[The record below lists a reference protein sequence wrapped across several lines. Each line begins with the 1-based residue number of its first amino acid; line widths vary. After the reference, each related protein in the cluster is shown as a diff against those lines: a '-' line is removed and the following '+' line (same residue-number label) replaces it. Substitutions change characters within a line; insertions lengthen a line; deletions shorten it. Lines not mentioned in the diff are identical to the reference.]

1 VEPALCL
8 TGFTICTLI
17 ASFCSPRLPRN
28 GFVKRVVRKVAGVA
42 TILLLAGLVFTPTQ
56 ATTVTEYVVPGNPG
70 LWDLSV
76 NGTYASDGVV
86 AFTESASNNVGYL
99 FLSNS
104 SLRQIP
110 VPTPNSF
117 PMGIT
122 LVPSTGPNTWT
133 NATHSVSAV
142 FTESYG
148 NKIGVMANNN
158 TRKIAEY
165 TVPTPGSGLRKIV
178 YDRIRNV
185 VWFTE
190 YAAGKLG
197 NFCFTVTGP
206 SVHGGRFGELLLPGA
221 GADSNPIGIAVGTDL
236 IVPEPNPPYRPY
248 IWVADFGRKSIVR
261 VWPERG
267 VCREYSVAPFSP
279 WDVAVDADGFV
290 WFTGQK
296 LGTDVNIIGR
306 LDPVAYEQN
315 KWALVT
321 FSVPTP
327 NSEVRDIEVDA
338 KGNVWFTEFSDYAS
352 KIGRY
357 CPLTNTFSEYQI
369 ITPTAKPQGLA
380 VYTGPGGI
388 VNVWFT
394 EYAGRRIGR
403 IRQPEGPSVSTTVY
417 SITSAVTT
425 SSTATTTFNGSRPR
439 TIGVS
444 TVYHSTATVTNTTA
458 STTSS
463 TIVDTLS
470 VVVTSPT
477 YWSTTY
483 TYTTSTSFT
492 TTTTTYTVTLVP
504 VQTTSTTTSVTYTY
518 VSTSWESVTT
528 LTSTT
533 WLSVSWFSETTST
546 TMTSTQISTIFSP
559 TVTVP
564 TTTTAGTLT
573 TVYSPTMTLT
583 STSLTETTTTTTST
597 IPTTTTSYSP
607 TVTLTS
613 TATTLTTFL
622 PIRPCIVASAAY
634 GSELAPE
641 VQLLRLFRDREVL
654 STFAGAQFM
663 KIFNAF
669 YYSFSPTVASIVASS
684 PVLAAAVRVLLYPLV
699 YILQMSSFVFRTLG
713 LSPELGMVAAGVF
726 ASALLGMFSITV
738 PVKGIE
744 CAAKKKGDI
753 KRLVKQALSW
763 RRIGHG

>member
-17 ASFCSPRLPRN
+17 ASLWGPRLPRN
-28 GFVKRVVRKVAGVA
+28 CLAKRAVRKAATVA
-42 TILLLAGLVFTPTQ
+42 TILLLAGLVFIPTQ

-76 NGTYASDGVV
+76 NGTVV

-99 FLSNS
+99 FTSNS

-122 LVPSTGPNTWT
+122 LVPNRWAT
-133 NATHSVSAV
+133 NGTISVSAV

-148 NKIGVMANNN
+148 NKIGVMASNS

-165 TVPTPGSGLRKIV
+165 TVPTAGSGLRKIV
-178 YDRIRNV
+178 YDRVRDV

-197 NFCFTVTGP
+197 NFCFTV
-206 SVHGGRFGELLLPGA
+206 SLANKYGGRFGELVLPGA
-221 GADSNPIGIAVGTDL
+221 GADSNPIGIAIGTNL
-236 IVPEPNPPYRPY
+236 TAPEGGRPY

-261 VWPERG
+261 VQPEAG

-380 VYTGPGGI
+380 VYTEAGGT

-439 TIGVS
+439 TTGVS
-444 TVYHSTATVTNTTA
+444 TVYHSTATATNTTA

-504 VQTTSTTTSVTYTY
+504 VQTTSTTTSITYTY

-546 TMTSTQISTIFSP
+546 TTTSTQISTIFSP

-573 TVYSPTMTLT
+573 TVYSPTITLT

-641 VQLLRLFRDREVL
+641 VQSLRLFRDGEVL

-663 KIFNAF
+663 KVFNEF

-684 PVLAAAVRVLLYPLV
+684 PALAAAVRVLLYPLV
-699 YILQMSSFVFRTLG
+699 YILQMSSFVFRALG

-726 ASALLGMFSITV
+726 ASALLGMFSIAV